1 MMSTITTYGGALQI
15 RCSSPELADWHW
27 QQRAE
32 LTRLAGAQRLEL
44 LVALDGDQISLE
56 WSPPPLPA
64 ITTFTTWTRRRR
76 RP

>member
-1 MMSTITTYGGALQI
+1 MLSTFETCGDALRIRTT
-15 RCSSPELADWHW
+15 CPTLADWSW

-44 LVALDGDQISLE
+44 LVALEGDELRLQ
-56 WSPPPLPA
+56 WTPPPPPWP
-64 ITTFTTWTRRRR
+64 TTTTTTRRRR

>member
-1 MMSTITTYGGALQI
+1 MLSTFETCGDALRIRTTCLT
-15 RCSSPELADWHW
+15 LADWSW

-44 LVALDGDQISLE
+44 LVALEDDLIRLD
-56 WSPPPLPA
+56 WSPPPWP
-64 ITTFTTWTRRRR
+64 TTTTTTRRRR